1 VSQPLGPIKWLPA
14 PVGPGPDTPPT
25 ALQNET
31 AAREA
36 ADAVLAADIAAETA
50 RAMEAES
57 LASEARHAE
66 DTAAWVLSL
75 DLSAAPQGVD
85 PGFGRLW
92 LSGTAL
98 QIGSPPAAMEK
109 EDVSGHWQ
117 LEDGSG
123 NWFFA

>member
-1 VSQPLGPIKWLPA
+1 MSSTLGPIVWLPA
-14 PVGPGPDTPPT
+14 PIGPGEDTPPT

-31 AAREA
+31 IARQE
-36 ADAVLAADIAAETA
+36 ADAGLAADIAAETA
-50 RAMEAES
+50 RAEEAES

-75 DLSAAPQGVD
+75 DLSAAPQGAD

-109 EDVSGHWQ
+109 EDASGHWQ